1 MRIGH
6 VFNPAAHGFA
16 DRARR
21 EGYLAVIR
29 RMGAV
34 AIAGPSEGTVDPQRL
49 SDQMAGLDVV
59 IVAGGDG
66 TVNRCLPA
74 LVATGVPLLPF
85 PAGTVNDLASR
96 LSITSQPEH
105 LPELVE
111 AGTRRTLGLGAA
123 NGRLFSTY
131 ATLGIGARAAAWR
144 LRHRRALAV
153 VRRIAPRATGPI
165 ATLAAIASGGPA
177 LRPDIRALSADPVA
191 AIYVCALDRLNRTIR
206 VGRDEGLDRGALDV
220 LAVAEAS
227 PLALAR
233 TLAAALGSGDLRR
246 PPTGCTHLTV
256 QTLAVGAE
264 GGGELALYGDGEPL
278 GKAARLVFEVRAGA
292 LTVIAP
298 AAGPPPH
305 AASGSS
311 TAG

>member
-21 EGYLAVIR
+21 EGYLAVVR
-29 RMGAV
+29 RLGAV

-49 SDQMAGLDVV
+49 PDQMAGFDVV

-74 LVATGVPLLPF
+74 LVAAGVPLLPF

-96 LSITSQPEH
+96 LSIAGDPER
-105 LPELVE
+105 LPDLVE
-111 AGTRRTLGLGAA
+111 TGTRRTLGLGAA

-144 LRHRRALAV
+144 LRHRRALAL
-153 VRRIAPRATGPI
+153 VRRIAPRATGPL
-165 ATLAAIASGGPA
+165 ATLAAITAGGPA
-177 LRPDIRALSADPVA
+177 LRPDIPSLSGDPYA
-191 AIYVCALDRLNRTIR
+191 AVYVCALDRLNRTIR

-220 LAVAEAS
+220 LAVAKAP
-227 PLALAR
+227 PLGLAR
-233 TLAAALGSGDLRR
+233 VLAAALGSGDLRQ
-246 PPTGCTHLTV
+246 PPAGCTHRTV
-256 QTLAVGAE
+256 QTFAVAAD
-264 GGGELALYGDGEPL
+264 GGGELAVYGDGEPL
-278 GKAARLVFEVRAGA
+278 DVADRVVFEVRPGA

-298 AAGPPPH
+298 AAGPLPH

-311 TAG
+311 TGA